1 MKERSE
7 FPRIHKRD
15 ENRRRVA
22 RLRESNTAQPYSS
35 GVCTPHSSTPA
46 VFLSREIVVRR
57 FIYARS
63 AKFTGCVA
71 GAALINHTESALNVP
86 GVRSTDDDDDSGGG
100 AFPSLFHRPT
110 TKLYPSLTRERSICQ
125 ATRSGKRMLKN
136 AIWRG

>member
-22 RLRESNTAQPYSS
+22 RLRESNTAQPYGYSS

-100 AFPSLFHRPT
+100 AFPHFFIGPRPSYVPPSRVSAVFA
-110 TKLYPSLTRERSICQ
+110 KLRAPENGC
-125 ATRSGKRMLKN
+125 
-136 AIWRG
+136 